1 MEPREIFKL
10 RTDLGLS
17 QVQFAELFGL
27 HFMTVSKWE
36 RGVLAPNDYQQAL
49 LDQFRQTAD
58 QKKVKEREELGK
70 ILVGAGVIAALIWLL
85 VAR

>member
-1 MEPREIFKL
+1 MSPQEIAKL

-49 LDQFRQTAD
+49 MDQFRKKAD
-58 QKKVKEREELGK
+58 QTKAKEREELGK
-70 ILVGAGVIAALIWLL
+70 ILVGAGVIAALVWLL